1 MKLIVFFKLSSVIFI
16 SIDGRNASEIV
27 EKAIQ
32 EGINLPSND
41 SESNAKKVQKW
52 RILRKDFSVPGGELG
67 PTLKMKRHIVMK
79 QYAELV
85 DGFYN

>member
-1 MKLIVFFKLSSVIFI
+1 MKLIVFFKLSCYFYFYRI
-16 SIDGRNASEIV
+16 EIV
-27 EKAIQ
+27 EKAMQ
-32 EGINLPSND
+32 EGINLSIND